1 MPTDPTGTVFLS
13 YKRKQL
19 ETAEALEQ
27 SLHEHGVPTWR
38 DVTDLQTEPT
48 IPELR
53 QVLED
58 PETASGI
65 ALVSDDIVESDVI
78 LELELPKFAER
89 VKNDDGFFVVVA
101 LAPGVDYSE
110 AETVLATSPVPHDL
124 GDWNMKKIN
133 DDVGDSQATED
144 VVQAVLKRRIKQ
156 IHKAT
161 PPQRPIN
168 CSLDTYEAPAYD
180 PKPAIVVDWS
190 AHFRDGHPPQ
200 PIWDERLVPALT
212 TVTGYL
218 NQHIPDRSVRFRG
231 STHLPAA
238 FALGHRLPTTRR
250 LQASWMQQNYADGSY
265 EPWTIGSDTEPSGLE
280 AEYTEKDVSASDL
293 AVLVNITDEVRNEF
307 GRTKSDLPA
316 FNGILELSLTNER
329 RPNLS
334 PQQAA
339 HAAEVFKKAVRDA
352 LNQPWKTSTIHLFMA
367 VPAGLAFLFG
377 QQSNTLPLL
386 QTYLLN
392 TEERK
397 YESSALLK

>member
-38 DVTDLQTEPT
+38 DVTDLRTEPT
-48 IPELR
+48 VPELR

-78 LELELPKFAER
+78 LKLELPKFAER

-101 LAPGVDYSE
+101 LAPGIDYSE
-110 AETVLATSPVPHDL
+110 AETILATSPVAHDL

-133 DDVGDSQATED
+133 DNVGDPQATED
-144 VVQAVLKRRIKQ
+144 VVQAVLKRRLQ
-156 IHKAT
+156 EIHRAT
-161 PPQRPIN
+161 PPQRPIE

-180 PKPAIVVDWS
+180 PKPAIAVDWS
-190 AHFRDGHPPQ
+190 AHFREEHPSQ
-200 PIWDERLVPALT
+200 PVWDERLVPALT
-212 TVTGYL
+212 TVTDHL
-218 NQHIPDRSVRFRG
+218 NQHMIGRSVRFRG
-231 STHLPAA
+231 SAHLPAA

-250 LQASWMQQNYADGSY
+250 LQATWMQQNPADGSY
-265 EPWTIGSDTEPSGLE
+265 EPWDLGTETEPSGLE

-293 AVLVNITDEVRNEF
+293 AVLVNISDEVRNEF
-307 GRTKSDLPA
+307 GRTKSRLPN
-316 FNGILELSLTNER
+316 FNGVLDLSLTEER
-329 RPNLS
+329 RTHLS
-334 PQQAA
+334 PPQAA
-339 HAAEVFKKAVRDA
+339 HAAEVFKEAVRDA
-352 LNQPWKTSTIHLFMA
+352 LNHPWKTSTIHLFMA
-367 VPAGLAFLFG
+367 IPAGLAFLFG
-377 QQSNTLPLL
+377 QQSNTLPPL

-397 YESSALLK
+397 YEPSALLK